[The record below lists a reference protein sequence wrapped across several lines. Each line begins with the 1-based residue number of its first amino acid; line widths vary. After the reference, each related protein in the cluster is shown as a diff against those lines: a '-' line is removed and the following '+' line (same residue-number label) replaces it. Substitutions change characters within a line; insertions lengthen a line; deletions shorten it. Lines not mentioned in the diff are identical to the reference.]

1 MAGLSL
7 IVFIYFWWSNKKS
20 NAMGEEGGARSALF
34 WGNNKHKRRGARNA
48 RAKYLIVYLELFT
61 FTLYFMSLGKL
72 FHFSHTQILK
82 KFILRSSQAAGI
94 FTFCGSAA
102 CLVTTPSLFTFSK
115 HVPWSTADFIH
126 FRQVHLFPPLAETG
140 HPQLLQPVLIV
151 PGF

>member
-1 MAGLSL
+1 MTGLDMAGLSSIL
-7 IVFIYFWWSNKKS
+7 FIYFWGSNKKS

-94 FTFCGSAA
+94 
-102 CLVTTPSLFTFSK
+102 
-115 HVPWSTADFIH
+115 
-126 FRQVHLFPPLAETG
+126 
-140 HPQLLQPVLIV
+140 
-151 PGF
+151 